1 MLNKIFELGIREDHH
16 PLLRRKIKMSNQISF
31 TFLVYMLLLDV
42 VFIFLKQNNFLY
54 LSLVVTVVYALPLLL
69 SLIQFPLT
77 SRFLMSILPSF
88 GILSSHA
95 AVLNNGEQPVP
106 AIALFQFAV
115 VILPWILFNA
125 QEKFSLY
132 VALALTTLSLFLF
145 PAFNSLLDF
154 NFDSNVLKT
163 TFFDVFLRFSSVL
176 VSFIILYVL
185 QQDVLA
191 SEANSSRLIKEM
203 QAQQAQLQANESKLS
218 DYIREVE
225 KAKEE
230 DKIRQW
236 RAEGIAK
243 FNEIIRKDIQ
253 HIQGFYDEIIA
264 EMVKQVEATQGGLF
278 ILNEEDEDEPF
289 LTMEA
294 CYAYERSKYIDKKI
308 YISEGLLGQSFQDK
322 EPLLLTEVPENYVHI
337 TSGLGK
343 SLPRCILIV
352 PLKYNQQIC
361 GMIELASFKTFQP
374 FHIEFVGRVGEII
387 ASAILSA
394 KINEK
399 TQKLL
404 RETQEQAE
412 QMRAQEEEMRQNMEE
427 LHATQEE
434 MQRKQKEIEIANQ
447 RMQANEEILRKNML
461 KLRDKENALNK
472 LLEESEQRNKE
483 SQRTQEM
490 LREQIMQLQEKE
502 AQYLAKIKELES
514 RQA

>member
-1 MLNKIFELGIREDHH
+1 MLKKIFELGIREDY
-16 PLLRRKIKMSNQISF
+16 PPFLRRKIKMSNQISVA
-31 TFLVYMLLLDV
+31 FLVYMLLLDAVFV
-42 VFIFLKQNNFLY
+42 VLRQNNFLY
-54 LSLVVTVVYALPLLL
+54 LSLVVTVFYSFPLLL
-69 SLIQFPLT
+69 SLAQFALA
-77 SRFLMSILPSF
+77 SRFFMSILPSY
-88 GILSSHA
+88 GILFSHA

-106 AIALFQFAV
+106 AVVLFQFAV
-115 VILPWILFNA
+115 VILPWVLFSA
-125 QEKFSLY
+125 WEKISLY
-132 VALALTTLSLFLF
+132 VALMLTTLSLFLF
-145 PAFNSLLDF
+145 PALNSLLDF

-163 TFFDVFLRFSSVL
+163 AFFDVFLRFSSVV
-176 VSFIILYVL
+176 VSFIILYIL
-185 QQDVLA
+185 QQDILT

-243 FNEIIRKDIQ
+243 FNEIIRKDVQ
-253 HIQGFYDEIIA
+253 HIQGLYEEIIA
-264 EMVKQVEATQGGLF
+264 EVVKQVEATQGGLF
-278 ILNEEDEDEPF
+278 ILNEEAEDEPF

-343 SLPRCILIV
+343 ALPRCILIV

-361 GMIELASFKTFQP
+361 GMIELASFKTFQS
-374 FHIEFVGRVGEII
+374 FHIEFVRRVGEII

-404 RETQEQAE
+404 KETQEQAE

-434 MQRKQKEIEIANQ
+434 MQRKQKEIELANQ
-447 RMQANEEILRKNML
+447 RMKANEEILRKNML
-461 KLRDKENALNK
+461 KLRDKENAMNK
-472 LLEESEQRNKE
+472 LLEESEQKNRE
-483 SQRTQEM
+483 SQRIQET
-490 LREQIMQLQEKE
+490 LREQLRQLQEKE
-502 AQYLAKIKELES
+502 IQYLAKIKELES
-514 RQA
+514 R

>member
-1 MLNKIFELGIREDHH
+1 MLKKIFELGIREDHP
-16 PLLRRKIKMSNQISF
+16 PLLKRKIKMSNQISF
-31 TFLVYMLLLDV
+31 TFLIYMLLLDV
-42 VFIFLKQNNFLY
+42 IFILLRQNNFFY
-54 LSLVVTVVYALPLLL
+54 LSLAVTVFYTLPLLL
-69 SLIQFPLT
+69 SLLQFPLA

-95 AVLNNGEQPVP
+95 AILNNGEQPIP

-125 QEKFSLY
+125 QEKLSLY
-132 VALALTTLSLFLF
+132 LALILTTTSLFLF

-154 NFDSNVLKT
+154 NFDSSIIKT
-163 TFFDVFLRFSSVL
+163 TFFDIFLRFSSVL

-191 SEANSSRLIKEM
+191 SEANSSQLIKEM
-203 QAQQAQLQANESKLS
+203 QMQQAQLQANESKLN

-225 KAKEE
+225 RAKEE

-236 RAEGIAK
+236 RSEGIAK
-243 FNEIIRKDIQ
+243 FSEIIRKDIQ
-253 HIQGFYDEIIA
+253 NIQGLYEEIIA

-278 ILNEEDEDEPF
+278 ILNEEEEDEPF

-322 EPLLLTEVPENYVHI
+322 EPLLLTEVPPNYVHI

-343 SLPRCILIV
+343 ALPRCILIV
-352 PLKYNQQIC
+352 PLKYNEQIC

-387 ASAILSA
+387 ASAILSV

-447 RMQANEEILRKNML
+447 RMIANEEIFRKNMEKL
-461 KLRDKENALNK
+461 KDKETALNK
-472 LLEESEQRNKE
+472 LLEESEQRNEE
-483 SQRTQEM
+483 SQSTQEM
-490 LREQIMQLQEKE
+490 LREQIRQLQERE
-502 AQYLAKIKELES
+502 AQYLAKIKALES
-514 RQA
+514 KQS

>member
-1 MLNKIFELGIREDHH
+1 MLKKIFELGIREDYP
-16 PLLRRKIKMSNQISF
+16 PLLKRKIKMSNQIGF
-31 TFLVYMLLLDV
+31 FFLLYMLLLDV
-42 VFIFLKQNNFLY
+42 VFILLRQNNFLY
-54 LSLVVTVVYALPLLL
+54 LSLAVTVVYTLPPLL
-69 SLIQFPLT
+69 SLVQFPLA
-77 SRFLMSILPSF
+77 SRFLMSILPAF

-95 AVLNNGEQPVP
+95 AILNNEEQPIP
-106 AIALFQFAV
+106 AVALFQFAV

-132 VALALTTLSLFLF
+132 LALVLTATSLFLF

-154 NFDSNVLKT
+154 NFDSSVIKT
-163 TFFDVFLRFSSVL
+163 PFFDVFLRFSSVL

-185 QQDVLA
+185 QQDVLT
-191 SEANSSRLIKEM
+191 SETNSSQLIKEM
-203 QAQQAQLQANESKLS
+203 QIQQAQLRANESKLN

-225 KAKEE
+225 RAKEE

-236 RAEGIAK
+236 RSEGIAK

-253 HIQGFYDEIIA
+253 NIQGLYEEIIA

-278 ILNEEDEDEPF
+278 ILNEEEEDEPF

-322 EPLLLTEVPENYVHI
+322 QPLLLTEVPPNYVHI

-343 SLPRCILIV
+343 ALPRCILIV
-352 PLKYNQQIC
+352 PLKYNEQTC

-387 ASAILSA
+387 ASAILSV

-447 RMQANEEILRKNML
+447 RMLANEEILRKNML
-461 KLRDKENALNK
+461 KLHDKETMLNK
-472 LLEESEQRNKE
+472 LLEESEQRNEE

-490 LREQIMQLQEKE
+490 LREQIRQLQERE

-514 RQA
+514 KQS